1 MKKLILLTLLIVL
14 INRVMAQTFSEVIK
28 KEFAF
33 EKVGTEKTVFVSNI
47 NGNIRVQGYDGSNVL
62 LEVTR
67 EVTAKTE
74 TRLEQGKKE
83 IQLGVIDRADTLVF
97 YMANACHTFGKIN
110 SKRARNFGSRHPWG
124 YNWEGNHHCQ
134 PPYDYKLDFVLKVPY
149 SVNLVLSTVN
159 EGDIVVKNVLGA
171 LIVDNINGAIK
182 LTNISREATASTING
197 NVDIE
202 YSKNPD
208 KACRF
213 YTLNGDIN
221 AWFQKGLKATMSFKS
236 FQGEF
241 FTNVP
246 ALESLPIQ
254 VVKEDG
260 AKGTRY
266 SVNSNR
272 FKIGSGGALLDFETF
287 NGNVYLKEVNNN

>member
-1 MKKLILLTLLIVL
+1 MKRLILLTLLIVL
-14 INRVMAQTFSEVIK
+14 INRATAQTFSEVVK

-47 NGNIRVQGYDGSNVL
+47 TGNIRVQGYDGSNVL

-67 EVTAKTE
+67 KVTAKTE
-74 TRLEQGKKE
+74 IRLEQGKKE
-83 IQLGVIDRADTLVF
+83 IQLGVINRADTLIF
-97 YMANACHTFGKIN
+97 YMADGCHAFGKSN
-110 SKRARNFGSRHPWG
+110 NKQLRNFGSRHPWG
-124 YNWEGNHHCQ
+124 YNWEGNHNCH

-159 EGDIVVKNVLGA
+159 QGDIVVENIMGA
-171 LIVDNINGAIK
+171 LMVNTINGSIK
-182 LTNISREATASTING
+182 LTNISSEATASTING

-221 AWFQKGLKATMSFKS
+221 ARFQKGLKATMSFKS

-246 ALESLPIQ
+246 EIESLPVQ
-254 VVKEDG
+254 VVKVDG
-260 AKGTRY
+260 AQGSRY
-266 SVNSNR
+266 SVNGNR

-287 NGNVYLKEVNNN
+287 NGNVYLKEVNDN

>member
-1 MKKLILLTLLIVL
+1 MKKLAWLVL
-14 INRVMAQTFSEVIK
+14 SVVIIYRATAQNFSEVIK

-33 EKVGTEKTVFVSNI
+33 EKEEVENTVLVSNI
-47 NGNIRVQGYDGSNVL
+47 NGGIRVEGYDGTKVL
-62 LEVTR
+62 LEVTKKI
-67 EVTAKTE
+67 TAKTE
-74 TRLEQGKKE
+74 SQLEQGKKE
-83 IQLGVIDRADTLVF
+83 VQLGVVDRADTLIF
-97 YMANACHTFGKIN
+97 YMLGGCNTFGKIN
-110 SKRARNFGSRHPWG
+110 NVRTRNFGSRHPWV
-124 YNWEGNHHCQ
+124 YNWEGNYDCN
-134 PPYDYKLDFVLKVPY
+134 PPYDFKLDFTLKVPY
-149 SVNLVLSTVN
+149 SVKLVLSTVN

-171 LIVDNINGAIK
+171 LMVDNINGAIK

-221 AWFQKGLKATMSFKS
+221 VWFQKGLKATMSFKS

-246 ALESLPIQ
+246 TLEPLPVQ
-254 VVKEDG
+254 VAKEEG
-260 AKGTRY
+260 TKGSRY
-266 SVNSNR
+266 SVSGNR